1 MLRKGIGFLLP
12 SGTLEKNRMI
22 SHDRKSHE
30 WVKKFGGRGKLNIN
44 GQIKVITNKQN
55 QSTTGKL

>member
-1 MLRKGIGFLLP
+1 
-12 SGTLEKNRMI
+12 MI